1 VNARS
6 GASLLAFLAACAP
19 SSPAADSPLD
29 RIVPAV
35 LAEDRVPGAV
45 VVAGGPAGVDFRRA
59 YGEAQLSTVYDLAS
73 VTKVVATTTAALL
86 LVEEGRIGLADPVSR
101 WLPDF
106 AGRDITI
113 EELLA
118 HRSGLPAY
126 LSPKGDTGPEILL
139 PKLAKLK
146 DRKVFRYSC
155 LNMIALARV
164 VEEVSGKSLADVC
177 RERIFGPL
185 GMKDTGFVPA
195 PSACA
200 RTAPD
205 VPPGTVHD
213 PLARAYGTASHRP
226 GNAGLFSTGEDLAV
240 FCRAL
245 LAGRLLK
252 PETLRRMFTPDADTR
267 GLGWDVF
274 DDAPYAPGVGHTGF
288 TGTLIWMDPATGR
301 YVVVLSNRTL
311 NGENVDVRRL
321 RRECLAAL
329 AR

>member
-1 VNARS
+1 VSVRK
-6 GASLLAFLAACAP
+6 GVVLCLLAAGCGAP
-19 SSPAADSPLD
+19 ESAVDSPLD

-35 LAEDRVPGAV
+35 LAEDRIPGAV
-45 VVAGGPAGVDFRRA
+45 IVAGGPGGTTYRKAF
-59 YGEAQLSTVYDLAS
+59 GEARIDTVYDLAS

-86 LVEEGRIGLADPVSR
+86 LVEDGKLSLGDPVSR

-106 AGRDITI
+106 AGRDIVV

-126 LSPKGDTGPEILL
+126 LTPKGDVGPEAIL
-139 PKLAKLK
+139 PKVAKLQ

-164 VEEVSGKSLADVC
+164 VEEIAGRPLADVC

-185 GMKDTGFVPA
+185 GMADTGFA
-195 PSACA
+195 PTASRCA
-200 RTAPD
+200 RTAAD

-213 PLARAYGTASHRP
+213 PLARAYGNAAHRP
-226 GNAGLFSTGEDLAV
+226 GNAGLFSTGDDLAR
-240 FCRAL
+240 FCRGL
-245 LAGRLLK
+245 LGGKLLK

-288 TGTLIWMDPATGR
+288 TGTLIWMDPSSGR

-311 NGENVDVRRL
+311 NGESVDVRRL
-321 RRECLAAL
+321 RRECLQAL
-329 AR
+329 R